1 MRDARS
7 ATRGGLP
14 AYSVLQPG
22 ERDQEERRQ
31 NEAQQGVDPD
41 QGDVEAAEAE
51 TSPEDAKRAVSF
63 QGERSGNRESLV

>member
-1 MRDARS
+1 MRDALS

-31 NEAQQGVDPD
+31 DEAQQGVDPD
-41 QGDVEAAEAE
+41 QRDVEAAEAE

-63 QGERSGNRESLV
+63 QGKRSCNNERQP